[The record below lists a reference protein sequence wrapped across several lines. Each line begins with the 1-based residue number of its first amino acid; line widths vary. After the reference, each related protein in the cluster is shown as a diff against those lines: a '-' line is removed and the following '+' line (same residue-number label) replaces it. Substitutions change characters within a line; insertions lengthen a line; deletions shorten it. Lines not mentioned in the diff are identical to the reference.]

1 MVLCHVHT
9 FHLYILLIIRPKRR
23 WIEEVERE
31 LKGMGVKDWKRL
43 ALKGT
48 TGRRSWRRPRPKLG
62 CGAGGGTPYSYCY
75 LATKNVIYMFILS
88 SHLPLDFPSES
99 ESLMK

>member
-1 MVLCHVHT
+1 MIMVLCHVHT

-62 CGAGGGTPYSYCY
+62 CGAGGGGRLLIHVNSRDVNMTQLVLQDYTC
-75 LATKNVIYMFILS
+75 IL
-88 SHLPLDFPSES
+88 
-99 ESLMK
+99 